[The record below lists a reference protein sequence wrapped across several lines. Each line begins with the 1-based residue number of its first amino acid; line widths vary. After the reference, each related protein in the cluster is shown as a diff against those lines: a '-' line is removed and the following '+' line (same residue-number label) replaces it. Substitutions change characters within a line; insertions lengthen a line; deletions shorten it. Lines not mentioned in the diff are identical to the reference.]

1 MNKINF
7 NHITRSINKLYNE
20 MDNVGAIPQ
29 SAGISPGVDN
39 GQNQLIVFPSSEPVK
54 VDKIKSTPDN
64 VLKDVCNKIE
74 EKIITIKSKLNID
87 KNIIKQLE
95 QINKHLENLI

>member
-39 GQNQLIVFPSSEPVK
+39 GQNQLIMFPSSEPVK
-54 VDKIKSTPDN
+54 VDKIKSTTDN

-74 EKIITIKSKLNID
+74 EKIITIKSKL
-87 KNIIKQLE
+87 IKQ
-95 QINKHLENLI
+95 ISPI

>member
-1 MNKINF
+1 M
-7 NHITRSINKLYNE
+7 
-20 MDNVGAIPQ
+20 PQ

-39 GQNQLIVFPSSEPVK
+39 GQNQLIMFPSSEPIK
-54 VDKIKSTPDN
+54 VDKIKSTTDN

-95 QINKHLENLI
+95 QINKHLETLV